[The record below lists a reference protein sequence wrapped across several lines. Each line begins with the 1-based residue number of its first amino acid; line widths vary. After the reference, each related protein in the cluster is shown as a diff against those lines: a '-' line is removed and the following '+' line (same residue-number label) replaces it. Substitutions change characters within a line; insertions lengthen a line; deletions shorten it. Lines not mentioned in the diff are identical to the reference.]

1 MKQFQGIDGAI
12 AISPDVFCLMPSY
25 SFASGTP
32 YRGHIRFDHE
42 GHKLFLMCLFV
53 SDRASATTVGAAL
66 AQKQPAACARL
77 VAVLDFAWDEAEA
90 AVDGIVPPVLME
102 EGRWLLGVW
111 DDVVDAWE
119 VPANKRS
126 VVMYETMSA
135 ALEGRRSNLA
145 SYLRAAAIAVAA
157 RLRLAKPPGLWY
169 RLNSDSVQF
178 GMINYWVTLPNA
190 LLLQAFQAL
199 TKR

>member
-1 MKQFQGIDGAI
+1 
-12 AISPDVFCLMPSY
+12 
-25 SFASGTP
+25 
-32 YRGHIRFDHE
+32 
-42 GHKLFLMCLFV
+42 MCLFV